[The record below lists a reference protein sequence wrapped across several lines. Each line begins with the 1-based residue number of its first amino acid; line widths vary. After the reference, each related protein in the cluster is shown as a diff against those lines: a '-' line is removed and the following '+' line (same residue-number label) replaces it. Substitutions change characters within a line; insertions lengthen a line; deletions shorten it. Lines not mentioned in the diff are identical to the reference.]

1 MTLRKFATITIKR
14 QRLAALLNGLHTR
27 MNDSEDPFDGFTL
40 LDAQLLGNAYTI
52 LLSFETPLDLEAL
65 RQYVSQTFDTTTE
78 VC

>member
-1 MTLRKFATITIKR
+1 
-14 QRLAALLNGLHTR
+14 
-27 MNDSEDPFDGFTL
+27 MNDTEDPFDGFTL